1 MLNSNTAFSMKL
13 SISDIDP
20 AGKRALMR
28 VDFNV
33 PLDDDGNI
41 TDDTRI
47 KAAIPSIEHLT
58 TAGGRVIL
66 MSHLGRPKGEKNPAF
81 SLKPAADR
89 LGELISAN
97 VKFVADCVG
106 DDAESAVAD
115 LKDGEVLLLENVRF
129 YAGETDN
136 DAEFS
141 KQLAAHGDIYV
152 NDAFGTAHRA
162 HASTAGVTE
171 FIDTCVMGFLI
182 EKELEFLVTKLE
194 EPQRPF
200 VVIMGGAKV
209 SDKIKILERL
219 MDKAD
224 AFIIGGAMGTTF
236 RLAQG
241 YEVGKSFVENT
252 PEARQMALNIIET
265 AKTNNTEFL
274 LPADTRYAEDFGDDM
289 PTEVTAPWEEG
300 GSIPADREGIDIGDK
315 AVEEFSAAI
324 AKAGTVIWNGPMGVF
339 EKRGFDIGTKAV
351 GAAIA
356 ANEDAITIVGGGD
369 SVTAANQFGFG
380 EKMDHMSTGGGA
392 SLELLEGKELPGIA
406 ALDDK

>member
-1 MLNSNTAFSMKL
+1 MKL
-13 SISDIDP
+13 SIRNIDP
-20 AGKRALMR
+20 AGKRVLMR

-41 TDDTRI
+41 TDDSRI
-47 KAAIPSIEHLT
+47 KGAIPSIEHLT
-58 TAGGRVIL
+58 NAGGRVIL

-97 VKFVADCVG
+97 VKFVDDCVG
-106 DDAESAVAD
+106 PDAEAAVAD

-136 DAEFS
+136 DPEFS
-141 KQLAAHGDIYV
+141 RQLATHGDIYV

-162 HASTAGVTE
+162 HASTAGVTAH
-171 FIDTCVMGFLI
+171 IDTCAMGFLI
-182 EKELEFLVTKLE
+182 EKELEFLVDKLK

-219 MDKAD
+219 MEKAD

-241 YEVGKSFVENT
+241 YEVGKSFVEDT
-252 PEARQMALNIIET
+252 PEARQMALDIIET
-265 AKTNNTEFL
+265 AKANNAEFL
-274 LPADTRYAEDFGDDM
+274 LPADTRHAADFADDA
-289 PTEVTAPWEEG
+289 PTECTAPWEDG
-300 GSIPADREGIDIGDK
+300 GAIPADREGIDIGDL
-315 AVEEFSAAI
+315 ACEEFAAKI
-324 AKAGTVIWNGPMGVF
+324 AEAGTIVWNGPMGVF

-356 ANEDAITIVGGGD
+356 ANENAIKIVGGGD

-406 ALDDK
+406 ALDDA

>member
-1 MLNSNTAFSMKL
+1 
-13 SISDIDP
+13 
-20 AGKRALMR
+20 MR

-47 KAAIPSIEHLT
+47 QAAIPSIEHLT
-58 TAGGRVIL
+58 NAGGRVIL
-66 MSHLGRPKGEKNPAF
+66 MSHLGRPKGEKNPTF
-81 SLKPAADR
+81 SLEPAAVR
-89 LGELISAN
+89 LGELVSAN
-97 VKFVADCVG
+97 VKFVGDCVG
-106 DDAESAVAD
+106 AEAEAAVAD
-115 LKDGEVLLLENVRF
+115 LQDGEVLLLENVRF

-136 DAEFS
+136 DPEFA

-162 HASTAGVTE
+162 HASTAGVTDY
-171 FIDTCVMGFLI
+171 IDTCAMGFLI
-182 EKELEFLVTKLE
+182 EKELEFLVEKLR

-219 MDKAD
+219 MEKAD

-241 YEVGKSFVENT
+241 YEVGKSFVEDT
-252 PEARQMALNIIET
+252 PEARQMALDILET
-265 AKTNNTEFL
+265 AKKNNTEFL
-274 LPADTRYAEDFGDDM
+274 LPADTRHAADFADDA
-289 PTEVTAPWEEG
+289 PTECTAPWEQG
-300 GSIPADREGIDIGDK
+300 GAIPADREGIDIGDL
-315 AVEEFSAAI
+315 ACEEFAAKI
-324 AKAGTVIWNGPMGVF
+324 AEAGTIVWNGPMGVF

-356 ANEDAITIVGGGD
+356 ANESAIKIVGGGD

-406 ALDDK
+406 ALDDA

>member
-1 MLNSNTAFSMKL
+1 MKK
-13 SISDIDP
+13 SIRDIDP
-20 AGKRALMR
+20 AGKRVLMR

-33 PLDDDGNI
+33 PLDDDGKI
-41 TDDTRI
+41 TDDSRI
-47 KAAIPSIEHLT
+47 KGAIPSIEHLT
-58 TAGGRVIL
+58 NAGGRVIL
-66 MSHLGRPKGEKNPAF
+66 MSHLGRPKGEKNPEF

-89 LGELISAN
+89 LGELISAP
-97 VKFVADCVG
+97 VKFVDDCVG
-106 DDAESAVAD
+106 ASAEAAVAD

-136 DAEFS
+136 DADFS
-141 KQLAAHGDIYV
+141 RQLAAHGDIYV

-162 HASTAGVTE
+162 HASTAGVTA
-171 FIDTCVMGFLI
+171 FIDTSVMGFLI
-182 EKELEFLVTKLE
+182 EKELEYLVTKLE

-209 SDKIKILERL
+209 SDKIQILERL
-219 MDKAD
+219 MEKAD
-224 AFIIGGAMGTTF
+224 AFIIGGAMANTF

-241 YEVGKSFVENT
+241 YEMGNSFAERKEEALEMARGILKTAEANGT
-252 PEARQMALNIIET
+252 P
-265 AKTNNTEFL
+265 FH
-274 LPADTRYAEDFGDDM
+274 LPADTRYTKDFADDA
-289 PTEVTAPWEEG
+289 PTECTGIWGEEG
-300 GSIPADREGIDIGDK
+300 TAVPADREGIDIGDK
-315 AVEEFSAAI
+315 AIEDFTKVI
-324 AKAGTVIWNGPMGVF
+324 AEAGTVIWNGPMGVF

-356 ANEDAITIVGGGD
+356 ANEAAITIVGGGD

>member
-1 MLNSNTAFSMKL
+1 MKL

-115 LKDGEVLLLENVRF
+115 LEDGEVLLLENVRF

-252 PEARQMALNIIET
+252 PEARQMALSIIET

-274 LPADTRYAEDFGDDM
+274 LPADTRYAEDFGDDV

>member
-1 MLNSNTAFSMKL
+1 MKL
-13 SISDIDP
+13 SIRNIAP
-20 AGKRALMR
+20 AGKRVLMR

-41 TDDTRI
+41 TDDSRI
-47 KAAIPSIEHLT
+47 KGAIPSIEHLT
-58 TAGGRVIL
+58 NAGGRVIL

-97 VKFVADCVG
+97 VKFVDDCVG
-106 DDAESAVAD
+106 PDAEAAVAD

-136 DAEFS
+136 DPEFS
-141 KQLAAHGDIYV
+141 RQLAAHGDIYV

-162 HASTAGVTE
+162 HASTAGVTAH
-171 FIDTCVMGFLI
+171 IDTCAMGFLI
-182 EKELEFLVTKLE
+182 EKELEFLVDKLK

-219 MDKAD
+219 MEKAD

-241 YEVGKSFVENT
+241 YEVGKSFVEDT
-252 PEARQMALNIIET
+252 PEARQMALDIIET
-265 AKTNNTEFL
+265 AKANNAEFL
-274 LPADTRYAEDFGDDM
+274 LPADTRHAADFADDA
-289 PTEVTAPWEEG
+289 PTECTAPWEDG
-300 GSIPADREGIDIGDK
+300 GAIPADREGIDIGDL
-315 AVEEFSAAI
+315 ACEEFAAKI
-324 AKAGTVIWNGPMGVF
+324 AEAGTIVWNGPMGVF

-356 ANEDAITIVGGGD
+356 ANENAIKIVGGGD

-406 ALDDK
+406 ALDDA

>member
-1 MLNSNTAFSMKL
+1 MKL

-20 AGKRALMR
+20 AGKRVLMR

-33 PLDDDGNI
+33 PLDDEGNI

-58 TAGGRVIL
+58 NAGGRVIL

-97 VKFVADCVG
+97 VKFVDDCVG
-106 DDAESAVAD
+106 ADAEAAVAD
-115 LKDGEVLLLENVRF
+115 LLDGEVLLLENVRF

-136 DAEFS
+136 DTEFS

-171 FIDTCVMGFLI
+171 FIDSCVMGFLI

-224 AFIIGGAMGTTF
+224 AY
-236 RLAQG
+236 LPS
-241 YEVGKSFVENT
+241 SF
-252 PEARQMALNIIET
+252 
-265 AKTNNTEFL
+265 F
-274 LPADTRYAEDFGDDM
+274 
-289 PTEVTAPWEEG
+289 
-300 GSIPADREGIDIGDK
+300 
-315 AVEEFSAAI
+315 
-324 AKAGTVIWNGPMGVF
+324 
-339 EKRGFDIGTKAV
+339 
-351 GAAIA
+351 
-356 ANEDAITIVGGGD
+356 
-369 SVTAANQFGFG
+369 
-380 EKMDHMSTGGGA
+380 HMLS
-392 SLELLEGKELPGIA
+392 KI
-406 ALDDK
+406 

>member
-1 MLNSNTAFSMKL
+1 MKL
-13 SISDIDP
+13 SIRDIDP
-20 AGKRALMR
+20 AGKRVLMR

-33 PLDDDGNI
+33 PLNDEGKI

-47 KAAIPSIEHLT
+47 TAAIPSIEHLT
-58 TAGGRVIL
+58 NAGGKVIL
-66 MSHLGRPKGEKNPAF
+66 MSHLGRPKGEKNPKY

-89 LGELISAN
+89 LGELISAP
-97 VKFVADCVG
+97 VKFAEDCVG
-106 DDAESAVAD
+106 EVAEAAVAD

-129 YAGETDN
+129 YAEEEKN
-136 DAEFS
+136 EAEFS
-141 KQLAAHGDIYV
+141 KKLASLGDIYV

-171 FIDTCVMGFLI
+171 YIDTCAMGFLI

-194 EPQRPF
+194 EPKRPF

-209 SDKIKILERL
+209 SDKIEVLNRL

-224 AFIIGGAMGTTF
+224 AFIIGGAMANTF

-241 YEVGKSFVENT
+241 YEIGNSLAEKDKTEL
-252 PEARQMALNIIET
+252 ALKILKT
-265 AKTNNTEFL
+265 AEENNTEFL
-274 LPADTRYAEDFGDDM
+274 LPADTRYAAEFADDA
-289 PTEVTAPWEEG
+289 PTAVTAPWEDG
-300 GSIPADREGIDIGDK
+300 GAIPADQEGIDIGDK
-315 AVEEFSAAI
+315 AIEEFAAKI
-324 AKAGTVIWNGPMGVF
+324 AEAGTVVWNGPMGVF

-351 GAAIA
+351 GEAIA
-356 ANEDAITIVGGGD
+356 NNTEAVTIVGGGD

>member
-1 MLNSNTAFSMKL
+1 MKL

-58 TAGGRVIL
+58 SAGGRVIL

-89 LGELISAN
+89 LGELIPAK
-97 VKFVADCVG
+97 VKFVDDCVG
-106 DDAESAVAD
+106 ADAEARVAD

-129 YAGETDN
+129 YAGETAN
-136 DAEFS
+136 DSEFS

-252 PEARQMALNIIET
+252 PEARQMALDIIET
-265 AKTNNTEFL
+265 AKANNTEFL
-274 LPADTRYAEDFGDDM
+274 LPADTRYTEDFGDDM

-315 AVEEFSAAI
+315 AIEEFSAAI

-351 GAAIA
+351 GAAIS

>member
-1 MLNSNTAFSMKL
+1 MKL
-13 SISDIDP
+13 SIRNIDP
-20 AGKRALMR
+20 SGKRVLMR

-47 KAAIPSIEHLT
+47 QAAIPSIEHLT
-58 TAGGRVIL
+58 NAGGRVIL
-66 MSHLGRPKGEKNPAF
+66 MSHLGRPKGEKNPTF
-81 SLKPAADR
+81 SLEPAAVR
-89 LGELISAN
+89 LGELVSAN
-97 VKFVADCVG
+97 VKFVGDCVG
-106 DDAESAVAD
+106 AEAEAAVAD
-115 LKDGEVLLLENVRF
+115 LQDGEVLLLENVRF

-136 DAEFS
+136 DPEFA

-162 HASTAGVTE
+162 HASTAGVTDY
-171 FIDTCVMGFLI
+171 IDTCAMGFLI
-182 EKELEFLVTKLE
+182 EKELEFLVEKLR

-219 MDKAD
+219 MEKAD

-241 YEVGKSFVENT
+241 YEVGKSFVEDT
-252 PEARQMALNIIET
+252 PEARQMALDILET
-265 AKTNNTEFL
+265 AKKNNTEFL
-274 LPADTRYAEDFGDDM
+274 LPADTRHAADFADDA
-289 PTEVTAPWEEG
+289 PTECTAPWEQG
-300 GSIPADREGIDIGDK
+300 GAIPADREGIDIGDL
-315 AVEEFSAAI
+315 ACEEFAAKI
-324 AKAGTVIWNGPMGVF
+324 AEAGTIVWNGPMGVF

-356 ANEDAITIVGGGD
+356 ANESAIKIVGGGD

-406 ALDDK
+406 ALDDA